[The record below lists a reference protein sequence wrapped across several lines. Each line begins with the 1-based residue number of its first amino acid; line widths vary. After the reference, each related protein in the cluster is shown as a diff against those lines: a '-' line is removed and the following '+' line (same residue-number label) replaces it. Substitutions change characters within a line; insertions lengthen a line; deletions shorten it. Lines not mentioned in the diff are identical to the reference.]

1 MSKAA
6 MRIPLT
12 PGQAVTVHGW
22 LRPKDTLS
30 WTDVL
35 ANPQL
40 TMSYLHS
47 SVNIPKE
54 LLHRMQP
61 DIMAW
66 VRAGRVSV
74 EDGPSFLS
82 IWAAHPIR
90 DLKADLADIAA
101 FKWSAKTMRAAGRVV
116 LGPERRGNDAR
127 DHGGLPVHALRVE
140 HAGVYQGGRRG
151 PASARALLALLPHQ
165 ARRAA
170 VPAAQGRMRGGY
182 KDCRWIL
189 MSTISFFLAE
199 EMAHPNTRFQS

>member
-101 FKWSAKTMRAAGRVV
+101 FKWSAKTMRAAGVSYSDLRDAGMTHETMAVFQYTLYEWST
-116 LGPERRGNDAR
+116 LGFTKADAEA
-127 DHGGLPVHALRVE
+127 LPAHALCSLFCLTKPDVLRCLQ
-140 HAGVYQGGRRG
+140 H
-151 PASARALLALLPHQ
+151 RA
-165 ARRAA
+165 
-170 VPAAQGRMRGGY
+170 
-182 KDCRWIL
+182 
-189 MSTISFFLAE
+189 E
-199 EMAHPNTRFQS
+199 